1 MAIVQDDRKLQAA
14 PPPTVNVVRAMLWNW
29 WIVLLSVL
37 VFVAIGTAVALVRTP
52 TYTATTRLAVG
63 RIDITS
69 PGALS
74 GYAVATQALATGY
87 SRTITAEAVTRPVA
101 AKNGLSVKEVQ
112 DSVSATPIAES
123 PIFRVEATASS
134 EDRAVALA
142 NESSRAL
149 VAYAARLNQNNP
161 DSARLYRQYRTAT
174 VLRKIAKQE
183 LHTAVETVAAEPTAA
198 ATTDVAKAQ
207 SSFDA
212 ADLRVNALGQAYTAS
227 VQGQAATQ
235 LVQVIAPASE
245 ATSDRG
251 SVLMILAFIGLVIG
265 LLAGGALAVLRES
278 KMRVG
283 EVS

>member
-29 WIVLLSVL
+29 WIVLLSVFL
-37 VFVAIGTAVALVRTP
+37 FVAVGVAVALVRTP

-87 SRTITAEAVTRPVA
+87 SRTITAEAVARPVA

-134 EDRAVALA
+134 DDQAVALA
-142 NESSRAL
+142 NESSEAL
-149 VAYAARLNQNNP
+149 VDYAARLNQNNP

-183 LHTAVETVAAEPTAA
+183 LHTAVEAVASEPTAS

-212 ADLRVNALGQAYTAS
+212 ADLRVNALGKAYTAS

-235 LVQVIAPASE
+235 LVQVIAPATE

-251 SVLMILAFIGLVIG
+251 SVLMILAFVGLVIG
-265 LLAGGALAVLRES
+265 LLVGGALATLRES
-278 KMRVG
+278 KLRLG
-283 EVS
+283 EAS